1 MVKLM
6 DSLINKFL
14 KYKYILIQFL
24 KLKILKNYFFYII
37 MKTKL

>member
-1 MVKLM
+1 M
-6 DSLINKFL
+6 DRLINKFL

>member
-24 KLKILKNYFFYII
+24 KLKILKN
-37 MKTKL
+37 